1 MGEATAV
8 KRVEGPV
15 RTIQNISVI
24 DQIENTFNALA
35 GKAYETFEANGRTFG
50 RDLDQ
55 LEQLNR
61 AQQGRAQGSNLNQF
75 HSAQPPSRPSAGGR
89 PASGGRPHP

>member
-8 KRVEGPV
+8 KRVEEPV

-35 GKAYETFEANGRTFG
+35 RKAYETFEANGRTFG

-55 LEQLNR
+55 LE
-61 AQQGRAQGSNLNQF
+61 
-75 HSAQPPSRPSAGGR
+75 
-89 PASGGRPHP
+89 